1 MTVAIIGS
9 RNTEDFSIE
18 NMISRIPQNAT
29 ELVSGGAEGVDA
41 MAVQAA
47 LMLGLPIQVFSPDY
61 KIYGNMAPLVRDR
74 RIVDAA
80 DLVLAFWDGHSRGTA
95 YTLKYCIERR
105 RPFRIYLFHSPD
117 FSSPEFS

>member
-9 RNTEDFSIE
+9 RKTEDFSIE

-61 KIYGNMAPLVRDR
+61 KIYGNMAQIGRAHV
-74 RIVDAA
+74 
-80 DLVLAFWDGHSRGTA
+80 
-95 YTLKYCIERR
+95 
-105 RPFRIYLFHSPD
+105 
-117 FSSPEFS
+117 